1 MSKRI
6 GLITSRMLQPD
17 EVNKI
22 KDTYDLH
29 SVLPC
34 TFDSL
39 YTHYKQLYS
48 YWIKENEDDDATGI
62 GAAFLYDAQRFE
74 LRQNT
79 NPHKKELCHRIMNYI
94 QMSIE
99 KWENIIRYLLNNG
112 SDYVGVFITSDEEYD
127 SASRSLTRA
136 INNQVSYLTKEDLT
150 STRIMFMQYGIIYF
164 FEDQFS

>member
-1 MSKRI
+1 
-6 GLITSRMLQPD
+6 
-17 EVNKI
+17 
-22 KDTYDLH
+22 
-29 SVLPC
+29 
-34 TFDSL
+34 
-39 YTHYKQLYS
+39 
-48 YWIKENEDDDATGI
+48 
-62 GAAFLYDAQRFE
+62 
-74 LRQNT
+74 
-79 NPHKKELCHRIMNYI
+79 MNYI

>member
-112 SDYVGVFITSDEEYD
+112 SAIVFAAKLSFKSFPAATILAFLGNFHIPFISP
-127 SASRSLTRA
+127 SRIILNA
-136 INNQVSYLTKEDLT
+136 IPCILGNAFVISSKN
-150 STRIMFMQYGIIYF
+150 II
-164 FEDQFS
+164 